1 MTQIVHEKTFKCLFV
16 TFLPG
21 ALLYLHY
28 CVLISW
34 NIVTNQKA
42 ELSWIHYV
50 VFIYHI
56 IIDFTLERVCLD
68 AEDLSFSST
77 MDCSMLW
84 MKLQVFY
91 GALNMVVPTDDMG
104 A

>member
-1 MTQIVHEKTFKCLFV
+1 MTQFVLEKKFKCLFV
-16 TFLPG
+16 AFLLG

-56 IIDFTLERVCLD
+56 IIDFTLERVGLD
-68 AEDLSFSST
+68 A
-77 MDCSMLW
+77 
-84 MKLQVFY
+84 
-91 GALNMVVPTDDMG
+91 
-104 A
+104 